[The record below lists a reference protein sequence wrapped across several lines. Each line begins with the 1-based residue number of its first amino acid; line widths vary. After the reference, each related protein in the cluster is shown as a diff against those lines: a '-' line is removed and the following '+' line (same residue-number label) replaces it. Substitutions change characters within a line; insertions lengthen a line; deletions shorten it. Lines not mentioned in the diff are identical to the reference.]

1 MPRPAR
7 KAAFANSLLASLPS
21 SDAARVGEA
30 CETTELIFGSSLY
43 APGDR
48 IQNVYFPTNSY
59 ISLITPAGASES
71 LEVGLVGSE
80 GMFGVTVLLDVKTSP
95 VLGLIQGAGP
105 ALQMRATRFTEIA
118 NESAPFRKI
127 LNRYLYILTAQMA
140 QTAACSRFHAL
151 DARLARWLLMT
162 HDRAFSDTFRLT
174 HEFLAYMLGVRRAGV
189 TEAAG
194 RLQASGMIRYAHGV
208 LTVLDRK
215 GLEKVSCPCYDA
227 LNATYAKHL
236 KMPANGHGNAIKART
251 IHRD

>member
-1 MPRPAR
+1 MPKPRR

-21 SDAARVGEA
+21 SDAALVGEA
-30 CETTELIFGSSLY
+30 CEPTELIFGSNLY
-43 APGDR
+43 TPGDR
-48 IQNVYFPTNSY
+48 IQHVYFPTNSY

-105 ALQMRATRFTEIA
+105 ALQMRANLFTEVA

-127 LNRYLYILTAQMA
+127 LNRYLYILTAQIA
-140 QTAACSRFHAL
+140 QTAACSRFHSL

-174 HEFLAYMLGVRRAGV
+174 HEFLAYMLGVRRAGI

-194 RLQASGMIRYAHGV
+194 RLQAKGVIRYGHGV

-215 GLEKVSCPCYDA
+215 GLEKASCPCYDA
-227 LNATYAKHL
+227 LNATYAKLL
-236 KMPANGHGNAIKART
+236 KKRPNGNASRT
-251 IHRD
+251 THRMSG